1 MPKREKG
8 REKGAGIKA
17 RGLRVRTALL
27 IVTLTAL
34 AAFCP
39 ILAGYVPFPAD
50 TVLSFPPWAAH
61 ARTCCTG
68 TSHAEMGDIATQF
81 YPWHATL
88 NAKLRNFEIPL
99 WNHHVLMGTP
109 FEAQPATGVF
119 FPLNWAFAI
128 VSAPSAWA
136 WLFIIRTVII
146 GISMTLYLRRLGIS
160 VAGATVSGLTFAFCG
175 WVTAFQ
181 GRPQLDTAMWLPL
194 MFLAVDYVREGPS
207 RRSIALAAVA
217 FALPVLGGH
226 PEIAAQVIL
235 AGTCY
240 ALYRAFRVSP
250 RRARYIGA
258 FGAAAALSVMLASV
272 QIVPTFE
279 WLGYIPR
286 SLSHHWGALAPG
298 QIVGFLS
305 SDISRHP
312 NGDGVLVPEAAAYAG
327 AFALAVLPF
336 ALFWRKRGDVV
347 FFAALA
353 AACIEI
359 VYGWPPAYWISQ
371 HLPVLAGLPNWRFLV
386 VAEFCIAVL
395 AGIAVSAL
403 QDRCNVDPTCRAAT
417 AAILAF
423 AALIG
428 CGTFLLRLLEGHAI
442 RYQWTVPAIAAGLVM
457 AGLAATRRIGA
468 RLFTTYAV
476 AAVLAD
482 MLTFSFGY
490 MPFVRPA
497 DIFPANAVFDFLRA
511 HAGSTRRVGAVDVA
525 YGNNFEMPYG
535 LAAAGG
541 YDFPT
546 RRVARFLSTFSR
558 DPFVISFHSERLVH
572 APKGALDL
580 TGTRYYVATQWN
592 TSAARLGEHP
602 DRFHRVLTAG
612 MQQIFENPDAM
623 PLAFLVPAAGIE
635 VLPNQETEWTE
646 VVSENFD
653 PRRTVTIP
661 SGIVRYEGARS
672 GAAFAEVERIA
683 VTTNAVEVSASAK
696 EDGLVVLDETY
707 YPGWTARVD
716 GASAPVIRAD
726 YAFMAVPVARGTHV
740 VRFEFLPATFLI
752 GATASAIASVVLIYL
767 LFFGTRY
774 RNTTGTRPSREPDA
788 EGIAYGGSH

>member
-1 MPKREKG
+1 MPKREKS
-8 REKGAGIKA
+8 REKEAGEA
-17 RGLRVRTALL
+17 RGFRVRTALL

-34 AAFCP
+34 AVFYP

-50 TVLSFPPWAAH
+50 TVLSFPPWATH
-61 ARTCCTG
+61 AKTICIG
-68 TSHAEMGDIATQF
+68 TSHAEMGDIVTQF
-81 YPWHATL
+81 YPWHSTL
-88 NAKLRNFEIPL
+88 NAKLRKFEIPL
-99 WNHHVLMGTP
+99 WNQHVLMGTP

-146 GISMTLYLRRLGIS
+146 GISTTLYLSRLEIS
-160 VAGATVSGLTFAFCG
+160 AAGAMVSGLTFAFCG

-194 MFLAVDYVREGPS
+194 MFLAVDYVREVPS

-240 ALYRAFRVSP
+240 ALYRTFRASP
-250 RRARYIGA
+250 GRVRYVGA
-258 FGAAAALSVMLASV
+258 FGVAAALSAMLAAV

-286 SLSHHWGALAPG
+286 SLSNHWGALAPG
-298 QIVGFLS
+298 QIIAFLS
-305 SDISRHP
+305 PDISRHP
-312 NGDGVLVPEAAAYAG
+312 NVDGVSVPEAAAYAG
-327 AFALAVLPF
+327 TFGLAVLPF

-386 VAEFCIAVL
+386 VADFCIAVL

-403 QDRCNVDPTCRAAT
+403 QDRCGSVKPTCRPAT
-417 AAILAF
+417 TAIPVF

-428 CGTFLLRLLEGHAI
+428 CGTFLVRILEGHAV
-442 RYQWTVPAIAAGLVM
+442 RYQWTVPAIAAGVAI
-457 AGLAATRRIGA
+457 AGLAATRRISA
-468 RLFTTYAV
+468 RLFTTYAAV
-476 AAVLAD
+476 AVLAD
-482 MLTFSFGY
+482 MVTFSFGY

-511 HAGSTRRVGAVDVA
+511 HAGGTRRVGAVDVA
-525 YGNNFEMPYG
+525 YGNNFEIPYG

-546 RRVARFLSTFSR
+546 RRIARFLSTFSLN
-558 DPFVISFHSERLVH
+558 PLVISFHSERLVH

-580 TGTRYYVATQWN
+580 TGARYYVATQWN
-592 TSAARLGEHP
+592 SSAVRLGEHP
-602 DRFHRVLTAG
+602 NRFHRVLTAG
-612 MQQIFENPDAM
+612 MLQIFENPDAM
-623 PLAFLVPAAGIE
+623 PLAFFVPAAGIE

-646 VVSENFD
+646 VLSESFD
-653 PRRTVTIP
+653 PRRTVTVP
-661 SGIVRYEGARS
+661 SSIERYAGARS
-672 GAAFAEVERIA
+672 SAAFAEVERIA

-696 EDGLVVLDETY
+696 EDGLLVLDETY

-740 VRFEFLPATFLI
+740 VRFEFLPTTFRI
-752 GATASAIASVVLIYL
+752 GAIASAIASGALICLL
-767 LFFGTRY
+767 LF
-774 RNTTGTRPSREPDA
+774 RNRNRDTTGTRPSRKPDT
-788 EGIAYGGSH
+788 EGIA